1 MNAVVSYS
9 SQYFVTRHSAN
20 LMEELQRRVSSTAST
35 SLIYGVQG
43 IGKTRLIQQF
53 TSTRLF
59 DSKVTFCSMTLTGY
73 QLNNHDLVHDFKN
86 FQVFLQELSSNGGIC
101 IVDQLEQAP
110 EFIILQLLQFCSN
123 VAEASSV
130 SLILLCRSSALTT
143 VYTLSG
149 QLNFKIPSVEMK
161 PLSMRESMQ
170 YLSAQLCPDQDLLPV
185 LNRDLKRQLKIAA
198 GVPGLLDQIIQQNAG
213 RMLCRKSASKLR
225 RFGMLGVFMLLATVL
240 VGGFKLNQLSFNRS
254 EIASV
259 EESPVKAEPDIQLNQ
274 DSTLDTSEDE
284 QPDETS
290 ASITS
295 DPDSKLIDPDPVP
308 QINSP
313 ILQKDV
319 VADLNKAQETVEV
332 AGEDNLFQQR
342 LSATRS
348 WLENS
353 SDKTST
359 IQIMSLSQVNKA
371 LQPLESFIDNLA
383 AKGLDPQKTYIYQL
397 DKPTNPIYVVLYG
410 SFASRA
416 EARKK
421 IDSLPPSLKANSPI
435 IRTVVGIKNEINRKL

>member
-9 SQYFVTRHSAN
+9 SHYFVTRHSAN
-20 LMEELQRRVSSTAST
+20 LMEELQRRVSSAAST

-53 TSTRLF
+53 VSTRLF

-73 QLNNHDLVHDFKN
+73 QLNNDDQVHDFKN
-86 FQVFLQELSSNGGIC
+86 FQVFLQELTSNCSIC

-123 VAEASSV
+123 VAEASSL

-143 VYTLSG
+143 VYTLSE

-161 PLSMRESMQ
+161 PLSMRESVQ
-170 YLSAQLCPDQDLLPV
+170 YLSAQLCPNRELLPV

-198 GVPGLLDQIIQQNAG
+198 GVPGLLDPIIQQNAG
-213 RMLCRKSASKLR
+213 RMLCRKPASKFQ
-225 RFGMLGVFMLLATVL
+225 RFGMLGIFLLLAIGL
-240 VGGFKLNQLSFNRS
+240 VGAFKLNRVGFNS
-254 EIASV
+254 NEITLAADSV
-259 EESPVKAEPDIQLNQ
+259 VKVVPVIQLDQ
-274 DSTLDTSEDE
+274 DNTQDAPEVE

-290 ASITS
+290 PSSVKFTDIS
-295 DPDSKLIDPDPVP
+295 VINPEPVPESKDPVSR
-308 QINSP
+308 Q
-313 ILQKDV
+313 D
-319 VADLNKAQETVEV
+319 EV
-332 AGEDNLFQQR
+332 AQPIDVKEAVAEEVNLFQQR
-342 LSATRS
+342 LSATRF

-359 IQIMSLSQVNKA
+359 IQIMSLSRVNKA
-371 LQPLESFIDNLA
+371 LQPLESFVDNLA
-383 AKGLDPQKTYIYQL
+383 GKGLDPQKTYIYQV
-397 DKPTNPIYVVLYG
+397 DKPASPIYVVLYG

-416 EARKK
+416 EARQQ
-421 IDSLPPSLKANSPI
+421 IESLPASVKANSPI